1 MIKNLTSH
9 QVLLIAIA
17 AILLLMAAFSFYLLQ
32 DPSAPLPFAPIPATA
47 TATLS
52 RSTPALT
59 TRPSDTPLPTRQ
71 TSYTP
76 FATLL
81 TPPPSANPSTISPGP
96 ETAAPNSSQT
106 VTPGTTAPLSTSTK
120 SATPTRTASV
130 TANPAT
136 PSITPSPTIT
146 DTLSPGEV
154 GVTGRVLRNEIPSG
168 NVSVEFKDDVAP
180 RRSSTNHDGYYWFTS
195 LAPGTAFSLT
205 FDQAGNP
212 ALSSAINITSLAWLE
227 GTLPTNISPI
237 ITLPDLEISIDLD
250 DIFFELQTPTDGAAY
265 SSAVISSSNKIQF
278 IWNPYTSG
286 GPYHVELG
294 PHGSDQPIWTSS
306 QDTSLYTFWDG
317 KLDNGNH
324 ITQGTYWWRVAI
336 TRPLGNYTEVIFT
349 QPWDIQFN
357 P

>member
-9 QVLLIAIA
+9 HVLLLAIA
-17 AILLLMAAFSFYLLQ
+17 AILLLMAAFSLYLLQ
-32 DPSAPLPFAPIPATA
+32 NPSAPLPFVPVPATI

-52 RSTPALT
+52 PPTQSLIS
-59 TRPSDTPLPTRQ
+59 RPSDTPLPTRQ

-81 TPPPSANPSTISPGP
+81 TSPPSTISPGLGTTVANP
-96 ETAAPNSSQT
+96 SQT
-106 VTPGTTAPLSTSTK
+106 ITPATTVPSQASTKLPSPTTAHTP
-120 SATPTRTASV
+120 SATV
-130 TANPAT
+130 HPAT

-146 DTLSPGEV
+146 NTLSPGEV

-265 SSAVISSSNKIQF
+265 SSAVINSSNKIQF

-317 KLDNGNH
+317 TLDNGNH

-336 TRPLGNYTEVIFT
+336 TRLLGNYTEVIFT

>member
-154 GVTGRVLRNEIPSG
+154 GVTGRVLRNGIPLE
-168 NVSVEFKDDVAP
+168 NTIVEFKDDVAP
-180 RRSSTNHDGYYWFTS
+180 RRSTTNHNGYYWFVT
-195 LAPGTAFSLT
+195 LAPGTAFILT
-205 FDQAGNP
+205 FDQADNP
-212 ALSSAINITSLAWLE
+212 MLTSVSSVTSLAWLE
-227 GTLPTNISPI
+227 GSLPRNINSI
-237 ITLPDLEISIDLD
+237 SLPDFEISIDLA
-250 DIFFELQTPTDGAAY
+250 DIFFEPQAPRDGAVY
-265 SSAVISSSNKIQF
+265 SSAVISSSNPIQF
-278 IWNPYTSG
+278 VWSSYNTG
-286 GPYHVELG
+286 GSYHVELG
-294 PHGSDQPIWTSS
+294 PHGSDQPTWISS
-306 QDTSLYTFWDG
+306 QVTSLYIMWDG
-317 KLDNGNH
+317 ILDNDNH
-324 ITQGTYWWRVAI
+324 ITQGTYWWRVAF